1 MKLKKITTKAFSLIE
16 VIIIVILV
24 SMSVGLAAL
33 YYQSS
38 QVRSDVNSQTKTLV
52 AYLRLAQSNADSG
65 NTDFNGIH
73 LDQTSY
79 TLFTGATYN
88 DSAPENYEIELPPTM
103 IIQNIALNGNTT
115 DIIFTTPKGET
126 ESYGAFQ
133 INSAQINKT
142 NTITINQIGTI
153 NY

>member
-1 MKLKKITTKAFSLIE
+1 MKTKGFSLIE
-16 VIIIVILV
+16 VIIIVIIV

-38 QVRSDVNSQTKTLV
+38 QVRSDVNNQTKTLV

-65 NTDFNGIH
+65 NNEFNAIH
-73 LDQTSY
+73 LDPNSY
-79 TLFTGATYN
+79 TLFTGNIYN
-88 DSAPENYEIELPPTM
+88 PVAPENYEIELPPTM
-103 IIQNIALNGNTT
+103 IIQNIALNGGVT
-115 DIIFTTPKGET
+115 DIIFDSPKGET
-126 ESYGAFQ
+126 ESYGSFQ
-133 INSAQINKT
+133 IFSNQITKT